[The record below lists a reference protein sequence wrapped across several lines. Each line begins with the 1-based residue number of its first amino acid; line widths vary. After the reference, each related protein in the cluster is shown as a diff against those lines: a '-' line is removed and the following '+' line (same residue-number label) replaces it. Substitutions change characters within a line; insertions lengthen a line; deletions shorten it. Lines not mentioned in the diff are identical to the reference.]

1 MGKDKELDYKQ
12 YEKLFRSLALEGLWV
27 STDDGTESI
36 FIDQYEDWRQC
47 YSPYSTARA
56 ELPKYWFVNS
66 KGDLISVQS
75 GKAVLLKKDD
85 KLSAEDRE
93 QNPEKKT
100 NRYLNYHYDGGA
112 NITAHTLVALVF
124 ESMAY
129 GRAQELINEKGL
141 AAFGN
146 SAKEDN
152 VQTHHL
158 DSNKQNNRPSNLENV
173 TALSHK
179 ILNVNQ
185 DRVTD
190 ESRADFMQRFC
201 RAAAVEDPGRIS
213 LLIMDEQP
221 DIRETTKQV
230 PTKQLRAVN
239 DISFSQES
247 FQKALRL
254 YNKAVQEKH
263 RLIADECIKLIL
275 QHKSIDYFNDKRFI
289 CYKNQLYFECLRTAV
304 DEISTTEVEYSEEI
318 KNPIFIG
325 EMGAAV

>member
-1 MGKDKELDYKQ
+1 MGKEKELDYRQ

-190 ESRADFMQRFC
+190 ESRADFMQKFSRT
-201 RAAAVEDPGRIS
+201 AAVEEPGRIS
-213 LLIMDEQP
+213 LLIMDEEP
-221 DIRETTKQV
+221 DMRDTTKQV
-230 PTKQLRAVN
+230 PTKQLSAVN
-239 DISFSQES
+239 DISFSKES
-247 FQKALRL
+247 FDKVMQLYDKAIE
-254 YNKAVQEKH
+254 EKH
-263 RLIADECIKLIL
+263 RLIADECVKLIL
-275 QHKSIDYFNDKRFI
+275 QHKSLDYFNDKRYI
-289 CYKNQLYFECLRTAV
+289 CYNNSLYFECIKTAA
-304 DEISTTEVEYSEEI
+304 DEISTTEVEYSEKI

-325 EMGAAV
+325 EMR

>member
-1 MGKDKELDYKQ
+1 MGKDKQ

-27 STDDGTESI
+27 STDDGSEKVYV
-36 FIDQYEDWRQC
+36 DNYEEWRQC
-47 YSPYSTARA
+47 YSPYSKARA

-85 KLSAEDRE
+85 KLSAEYRE

-146 SAKEDN
+146 SAKVDN

-185 DRVTD
+185 ERVTD
-190 ESRADFMQRFC
+190 ESRADFMQKFSRM
-201 RAAAVEDPGRIS
+201 AAVEEPGRIS
-213 LLIMDEQP
+213 LMIMDEEP
-221 DIRETTKQV
+221 DIRDTTKQV
-230 PTKQLRAVN
+230 QTKQLRAVN

-247 FQKALRL
+247 FYQALKL
-254 YNKAVQEKH
+254 YDKAVQEKH
-263 RLIADECIKLIL
+263 RHIADECIKLIL

-289 CYKNQLYFECLRTAV
+289 CYNNQLYFECIRTAA
-304 DEISTTEVEYSEEI
+304 DEISTTEVEYSEKI

-325 EMGAAV
+325 EMGARL

>member
-12 YEKLFRSLALEGLWV
+12 YDKLFRQLVLEGMWV
-27 STDDGTESI
+27 STEDKSESI
-36 FIDQYEDWRQC
+36 FIDQHEEWRQC
-47 YSPYSTARA
+47 YSPYSKARA

-124 ESMAY
+124 ESLAY
-129 GRAQELINEKGL
+129 GKAQELINEKGL

-190 ESRADFMQRFC
+190 ESRADFMQKFSRM
-201 RAAAVEDPGRIS
+201 AAVEEPGRIS
-213 LLIMDEQP
+213 LMIMDEEP
-221 DIRETTKQV
+221 DMRDTTKLVQ
-230 PTKQLRAVN
+230 TKQLRAVN
-239 DISFSQES
+239 DISFTQES
-247 FQKALRL
+247 FQQAKKL
-254 YNKAVQEKH
+254 YDKAVQEKH
-263 RLIADECIKLIL
+263 RLIADECIKRIL
-275 QHKSIDYFNDKRFI
+275 EHKSIDYFNDKRYI
-289 CYKNQLYFECLRTAV
+289 CYNGSLYFECIRTAA
-304 DEISTTEVEYSEEI
+304 DEISTTEVEYSEKI

-325 EMGAAV
+325 EMR